1 MLTIDVIMLLNNV
14 YSACAVHFYLRVF
27 STAVLFVYLLV
38 LWVPSVVRHDT
49 HFCISAGDTNTRRPA
64 PYRIKA
70 INKQM

>member
-38 LWVPSVVRHDT
+38 LWVITVQGV
-49 HFCISAGDTNTRRPA
+49 CEKKRP
-64 PYRIKA
+64 KT
-70 INKQM
+70 Q